1 MAAKTKT
8 KPVHW
13 ATEIDDDLRVAC
25 ADRADALHAL
35 TIKDS
40 PANRTAYADACV
52 EVDDLL
58 DQRNRM
64 AIVEA
69 LVTH

>member
-1 MAAKTKT
+1 MAKTKT

-13 ATEIDDDLRVAC
+13 ATEIDDDIRAAC
-25 ADRADALHAL
+25 ADRAEAKRKRD
-35 TIKDS
+35 IKDS